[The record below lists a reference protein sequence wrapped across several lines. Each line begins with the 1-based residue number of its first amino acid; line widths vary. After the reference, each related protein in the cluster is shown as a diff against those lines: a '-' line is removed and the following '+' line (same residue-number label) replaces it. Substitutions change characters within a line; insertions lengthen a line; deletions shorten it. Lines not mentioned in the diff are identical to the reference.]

1 MIKPLFQKAVVAVN
15 GSEQSLHAAMYGIM
29 MASQYK
35 IELEAVYVVDSETI
49 RQLEVSK
56 IFFAEEAK
64 HYTAALRKDGEKYL
78 NYVSDLALQ
87 KKVKISTKLC
97 EGAVWSEVLKAAD
110 DFKAD
115 LILLGGKEH
124 GNESI
129 RNVVNH
135 DKASAI
141 NTEIIGSASCN
152 VLVVR
157 KPEIDKLFKLA

>member
-1 MIKPLFQKAVVAVN
+1 MIKPLFQKAIVAVN
-15 GSEQSLHAAMYGIM
+15 GSDQSLHAAMYGIM

-35 IELEAVYVVDSETI
+35 IELEAVYVVDSATI
-49 RQLEVSK
+49 KQLEMSR
-56 IFFAEEAK
+56 IFFAEEAQ
-64 HYTAALRKDGEKYL
+64 HYETSLKKDGEKYL

-87 KKVKISTKLC
+87 KKVKISTRLC

-110 DFKAD
+110 EFKAD

-124 GNESI
+124 GNASI
-129 RNVVNH
+129 RSIVHH

-141 NTEIIGSASCN
+141 NTEIIGSANCN

-157 KPEIDKLFKLA
+157 KPEIDKLFNLA

>member
-35 IELEAVYVVDSETI
+35 IELEAVYVVDSATI
-49 RQLEVSK
+49 KQLEMSK
-56 IFFAEEAK
+56 IFFAEEAS
-64 HYTAALRKDGEKYL
+64 HYVESLKKDGEKYL
-78 NYVSDLALQ
+78 KYVENLAQQ
-87 KKVKISTKLC
+87 KKIHIATKLC
-97 EGAVWSEVLKAAD
+97 SGSIWSEVLKAAD
-110 DFKAD
+110 EFGAD

-124 GNESI
+124 GASSMSS
-129 RNVVNH
+129 VVHH

-141 NTEIIGSASCN
+141 NSEIIGSAGCN

-157 KPEIDKLFKLA
+157 EPEIDKLFKLA

>member
-49 RQLEVSK
+49 KQLEMSR
-56 IFFAEEAK
+56 IFFAEEAQ
-64 HYTAALRKDGEKYL
+64 HYETSLKKDGEKYL
-78 NYVSDLALQ
+78 NYVAELALQ

-110 DFKAD
+110 EFNAD

-124 GNESI
+124 GNASVRSI
-129 RNVVNH
+129 VHH

-157 KPEIDKLFKLA
+157 KPEIDKLFRLA

>member
-35 IELEAVYVVDSETI
+35 IELEAVYVVDSATI
-49 RQLEVSK
+49 KQLEMSK
-56 IFFAEEAK
+56 IFFAEEAS
-64 HYTAALRKDGEKYL
+64 HYVESLKKDGEKYL
-78 NYVSDLALQ
+78 KYVENLAQQ
-87 KKVKISTKLC
+87 KKIHIATKLC
-97 EGAVWSEVLKAAD
+97 SGAVWSEVLKAAD
-110 DFKAD
+110 EFCAD

-124 GNESI
+124 GAALMSS
-129 RNVVNH
+129 VVHH

-141 NTEIIGSASCN
+141 NSEIIGSAGCN

-157 KPEIDKLFKLA
+157 EPEIDKLFKLA